1 MSGNVWKRLGGIR
14 GIIELP
20 RIIILDIRCVSF
32 WWRLPEVSGR
42 HVRMGSWRSLE
53 RWFPTN
59 HDQNWSNVGRQPW
72 KLRTIVWTIC
82 SIMLHIHEYMKLKN
96 LKIWEGHLSHN
107 EKIWE
112 EYEADWSGRYGSL
125 VRLYRTGDGLSSG
138 GARLDKFGS
147 NDSNED
153 DDALWDLICF
163 TKPFPK
169 ESHQKLSSQ
178 RINGFIQS
186 RGMLAA
192 LFVTKTW
199 LIWLLPQEQ
208 HITMEDASSLLV
220 NSWTAMS
227 VFFWF
232 SEACFKQHLGPHFE

>member
-1 MSGNVWKRLGGIR
+1 
-14 GIIELP
+14 
-20 RIIILDIRCVSF
+20 
-32 WWRLPEVSGR
+32 
-42 HVRMGSWRSLE
+42 
-53 RWFPTN
+53 
-59 HDQNWSNVGRQPW
+59 
-72 KLRTIVWTIC
+72 
-82 SIMLHIHEYMKLKN
+82 MLHIHEYMKLKN
-96 LKIWEGHLSHN
+96 SKIWEGHLSHN

-227 VFFWF
+227 VFLVQWSMFQTAPGSPFWIVLAQKLQFHYVSLALIPWYNWKNATKIIKTGNYVEPNSMFPF
-232 SEACFKQHLGPHFE
+232 SASTAATFIYSVWG